1 MSNCGSDSDGIRY
14 IVVPELIQINEEMLR
29 LTPGEPFGIR
39 DYGLLESAQQK
50 PCMHRYYNQ
59 TEDLATL
66 ASVLGMGLVQN
77 HPFLNANK
85 RTAAD
90 AVYRFLMLNGYE
102 LTMPGQDIVQLWEG
116 AAKHIY
122 NQEEI
127 ANLLAYWLREYD
139 SSSLND

>member
-1 MSNCGSDSDGIRY
+1 MSDCGSDNDGIRY
-14 IVVPELIQINEEMLR
+14 IVVPELVQINKEMLR

-39 DYGLLESAQQK
+39 DQGGLESAQQK
-50 PCMHRYYNQ
+50 PCMHRYYTQ

-90 AVYRFLMLNGYE
+90 AVYRFLLLNGYE
-102 LTMPGQDIVQLWEG
+102 LTMPDRDIILLWEG
-116 AAKHIY
+116 AATHAY
-122 NQEEI
+122 NEEDI
-127 ANLLAYWLREYD
+127 ASLLAYWLREFD

>member
-1 MSNCGSDSDGIRY
+1 MSYCGSDSDGIRY
-14 IVVPELIQINEEMLR
+14 IVVPELIQINQEMLR

-39 DYGLLESAQQK
+39 DQGGLESAQQK

-66 ASVLGMGLVQN
+66 ASVLGMGIVQN

-90 AVYRFLMLNGYE
+90 AVYRFLLLNGYE
-102 LTMPGQDIVQLWEG
+102 LTMPEHDIVQLWEG
-116 AAKHIY
+116 VATHNY
-122 NQEEI
+122 NEEEI
-127 ANLLAYWLREYD
+127 ASLLAYWLREYD
-139 SSSLND
+139 TSNLND